1 MIQLLVDENVPVSV
15 VEWLKNKGL
24 NVRRVSEV
32 GLKGVEN
39 GEIAR
44 YAIKNDVVILTL
56 DTDFAHVYHDVFRHS
71 LGIIV
76 VKVKPPTAINII
88 EALDKTLKKIK
99 LDEFDKKLTII
110 TKRKARM
117 IV

>member
-56 DTDFAHVYHDVFRHS
+56 DTDFAHIYHDVFRHS

-88 EALDKTLKKIK
+88 EALDKTLRKIK